1 MYSQTSIIFRFDLS
15 ASGDTV
21 VVVIQVHNRGNYLRH
36 LLASLRKARHIEQTL
51 LIFSHDFYDADI
63 MEVVKTVDFCPV
75 SIYKCTDV
83 FLGPSVTSAS
93 PFPGCHS
100 QG

>member
-1 MYSQTSIIFRFDLS
+1 MS

-51 LIFSHDFYDADI
+51 LIFSHDFYDPDI

-75 SIYKCTDV
+75 SIY
-83 FLGPSVTSAS
+83 
-93 PFPGCHS
+93 
-100 QG
+100 Q